1 MSQITKT
8 VIITGASG
16 GLGQSISQAFAE
28 HGYNVVLTGTNAAK
42 LDETATQTHAPERT
56 VTVVADVS
64 NAEGRLKIVEGA
76 LDRFGRIDVLI
87 NNAGVFEP
95 RPFLDVDEAHLD
107 RFLDINLKGTFFLT
121 QKVIPHL
128 RKVGG
133 GSVINVGTVL
143 VDHAIGGVPATA
155 PISSK
160 GGIHALTGQ
169 LASEFGPEN
178 IRFNTIA
185 PGIIRSPMH
194 ARNGIE
200 NADSLGG
207 LHLLAR
213 IGEPSEIANAAILLA
228 ESEFVTGTVLNVDGG
243 HVAGH
248 ALH

>member
-1 MSQITKT
+1 MSQTSKT
-8 VIITGASG
+8 VIVTGASG
-16 GLGQSISQAFAE
+16 GLGRAISRSFVEQ
-28 HGYNVVLTGTNAAK
+28 GYNVVLSGTNAAK
-42 LDETATQTHAPERT
+42 LAETEAEIAAPERT
-56 VTVVADVS
+56 ATVAADVS
-64 NAEGRLKIVEGA
+64 EAADRREIVERA
-76 LDRFGRIDVLI
+76 IDRFGRIDVLI

-95 RPFLDVDEAHLD
+95 RPFLEVDEAYLD

-121 QKVIPHL
+121 QQVIPHL
-128 RKVGG
+128 RAVGG
-133 GSVINVGTVL
+133 GSVVNVGTVL

-160 GGIHALTGQ
+160 GAIHALTGQ
-169 LASEFGPEN
+169 LAAEFGPEN

-194 ARNGIE
+194 ARNGFE
-200 NADSLGG
+200 DNDSLGG

-213 IGEPSEIANAAILLA
+213 IGEPSEIANAALLLA

-248 ALH
+248 ALQ

>member
-1 MSQITKT
+1 MSDNTKT
-8 VIITGASG
+8 AIVTGASG
-16 GLGQSISQAFAE
+16 GLGRAIAEAFV
-28 HGYNVVLTGTNAAK
+28 GDGFNVVVTGTSQEKLSQTVAA
-42 LDETATQTHAPERT
+42 LGAPDRT
-56 VTVVADVS
+56 VAVVADVS
-64 NAEGRLKIVEGA
+64 RKDGRRKIVEGA
-76 LDRFGRIDVLI
+76 LERFGRVDILI

-121 QKVIPHL
+121 QEVVPHL
-128 RKVGG
+128 RDAGG
-133 GSVINVGTVL
+133 GSVVNIGTVL

-160 GGIHALTGQ
+160 GAIHALTGQ
-169 LASEFGPEN
+169 LAAEFGPEN

-200 NADSLGG
+200 DADSLGG
-207 LHLLAR
+207 LHLLSR
-213 IGEPSEIANAAILLA
+213 IGEPSEIANAALLLA
-228 ESEFVTGTVLNVDGG
+228 KSEFVTGTVVNVDGG

-248 ALH
+248 AIN